1 MATKKGIDVS
11 IHQGKID
18 WSKVKGNVSFVIL
31 RAGFGDALA
40 YPKQID
46 STFEYNYKGCKDNGI
61 PCGVYWYSYANSV
74 ESAKKEAK
82 ACLSVIKGKKFEYP
96 IYFDLEESAQLSRG
110 KTFCDSIVK
119 AFCSEIENA
128 GYYAGLY
135 MSRSPLQTCIS
146 SDVAKKYTLWIAEYN
161 SKCNYAGS
169 YDMWQYSSKGK
180 ISGIS
185 GNVDM
190 NYCYKDFPT
199 AIKNGGLNGYT
210 KTVGLPVL
218 ETKGYKRGD
227 ETIGVLSYKELLMTA
242 KKLGIITQGVDKN
255 KKYGEGTERA
265 TNQLLKK
272 FGYKQ
277 NGIAGE
283 KLIKLLHTEID
294 KKVK

>member
-1 MATKKGIDVS
+1 
-11 IHQGKID
+11 
-18 WSKVKGNVSFVIL
+18 
-31 RAGFGDALA
+31 
-40 YPKQID
+40 
-46 STFEYNYKGCKDNGI
+46 
-61 PCGVYWYSYANSV
+61 
-74 ESAKKEAK
+74 
-82 ACLSVIKGKKFEYP
+82 
-96 IYFDLEESAQLSRG
+96 
-110 KTFCDSIVK
+110 
-119 AFCSEIENA
+119 
-128 GYYAGLY
+128 

-190 NYCYKDFPT
+190 NYCYKDFPA

-255 KKYGEGTERA
+255 KKYGEGTEKA